1 MQTVV
6 LFFKQG
12 LSHILDLD
20 GIDHL
25 LFILAITVF
34 FSLSQWRKLA
44 LLITA
49 FTIGHSITLVL
60 SVYDI
65 FTLPRDII
73 EQLIPITIIV
83 TCINNFIKVYKPT
96 QINYQLLYIMVL
108 IFGCIHG
115 LAFSNFLK
123 MAFFE
128 DDNLLASL
136 VGFNIG
142 IELGQLIIVGV
153 FLATIQT
160 AFRRFKKIKNQHTII
175 SCSVIILLFP
185 VKITWAL
192 HSR

>member
-1 MQTVV
+1 MHTFV

-96 QINYQLLYIMVL
+96 QINYQLLYTTVL

-142 IELGQLIIVGV
+142 IELGQLIIVDV
-153 FLATIQT
+153 FLAAIQM
-160 AFRRFKKIKNQHTII
+160 AFRGFKKLKHEHVII
-175 SCSVIILLFP
+175 SCSAIILIFA
-185 VKITWAL
+185 VKILWEL
-192 HSR
+192 L

>member
-1 MQTVV
+1 MQTFV

-96 QINYQLLYIMVL
+96 QINYQLLYTIVL

-142 IELGQLIIVGV
+142 IELGQLIIVSV
-153 FLATIQT
+153 FLAAIQM
-160 AFRRFKKIKNQHTII
+160 AFRGFKKLKHEHVII
-175 SCSVIILLFP
+175 SCSAIILIFA
-185 VKITWAL
+185 VKILWDL
-192 HSR
+192 L

>member
-1 MQTVV
+1 MQTFV

-96 QINYQLLYIMVL
+96 QINYQLLYTIVL

-153 FLATIQT
+153 FLAAIQI
-160 AFRRFKKIKNQHTII
+160 AFRGFKKLKHEHVII
-175 SCSVIILLFP
+175 SCSAIILIFA
-185 VKITWAL
+185 VKILWDL
-192 HSR
+192 L

>member
-1 MQTVV
+1 MHTFV

-96 QINYQLLYIMVL
+96 QINYQLLYTTVL

-153 FLATIQT
+153 FLAAIQM
-160 AFRRFKKIKNQHTII
+160 AFRGFKKLKHEHVII
-175 SCSVIILLFP
+175 SCSAIILIFA
-185 VKITWAL
+185 VKILWEL
-192 HSR
+192 L

>member
-1 MQTVV
+1 MQTFV

-96 QINYQLLYIMVL
+96 QINYQLLYTTVL
-108 IFGCIHG
+108 IFGCFHG

-153 FLATIQT
+153 FLAAIQM
-160 AFRRFKKIKNQHTII
+160 AFRGFKKLKHEHVII
-175 SCSVIILLFP
+175 SCSAIILIFA
-185 VKITWAL
+185 VKILWDL
-192 HSR
+192 L

>member
-1 MQTVV
+1 MQTFV

-12 LSHILDLD
+12 LTHILDLD

-96 QINYQLLYIMVL
+96 QINYQLLYTIVL

-142 IELGQLIIVGV
+142 IELGQLIIVSV
-153 FLATIQT
+153 FLAAIQM
-160 AFRRFKKIKNQHTII
+160 AFRGFKKLKHEHVII
-175 SCSVIILLFP
+175 SCSAIILIFA
-185 VKITWAL
+185 VKILWDL
-192 HSR
+192 L

>member
-25 LFILAITVF
+25 LFILAITVI

-96 QINYQLLYIMVL
+96 QINYQLLYTIVL

-115 LAFSNFLK
+115 LAFSNFLE

-153 FLATIQT
+153 FLAAIQM
-160 AFRRFKKIKNQHTII
+160 AFRGFKKLKHEHVII
-175 SCSVIILLFP
+175 SCSAIILIFA
-185 VKITWAL
+185 VKILWDL
-192 HSR
+192 L

>member
-96 QINYQLLYIMVL
+96 QINYQLLYTIVL

-153 FLATIQT
+153 FLAAIQM
-160 AFRRFKKIKNQHTII
+160 AFRGFKKLKHEHVII
-175 SCSVIILLFP
+175 SCSAIILIFA
-185 VKITWAL
+185 VKILWEL
-192 HSR
+192 L

>member
-1 MQTVV
+1 MHTFV

-96 QINYQLLYIMVL
+96 QINYQLLYTIVL

-153 FLATIQT
+153 FLAAIQM
-160 AFRRFKKIKNQHTII
+160 AFRRFKKLKHEHVII
-175 SCSVIILLFP
+175 SCSAIILIFA
-185 VKITWAL
+185 VKILWDL
-192 HSR
+192 L

>member
-1 MQTVV
+1 MQTFV

-12 LSHILDLD
+12 LSHILDIE

-34 FSLSQWRKLA
+34 FSFSYWKKLA

-65 FTLPRDII
+65 FTLPPDII
-73 EQLIPITIIV
+73 EQLIPITIII
-83 TCINNFIKVYKPT
+83 TCINNLFKVYKPT
-96 QINYQLLYIMVL
+96 QVNYQLLYIMVL

-136 VGFNIG
+136 LGFNIG
-142 IELGQLIIVGV
+142 IEIGQLLIVGV
-153 FLATIQT
+153 FLAAIQIVL
-160 AFRRFKKIKNQHTII
+160 RCFKKLKHDYII
-175 SCSVIILLFP
+175 IACSIIILFFAL
-185 VKITWAL
+185 KIVWDL
-192 HSR
+192 L

>member
-96 QINYQLLYIMVL
+96 QINYQLLYTTVL

-153 FLATIQT
+153 FLAAIQM
-160 AFRRFKKIKNQHTII
+160 AFRGFKKLKHEHVII
-175 SCSVIILLFP
+175 SCSAIILIFA
-185 VKITWAL
+185 VKILWEL
-192 HSR
+192 L

>member
-1 MQTVV
+1 MHTFV

-25 LFILAITVF
+25 LFILAITVI

-96 QINYQLLYIMVL
+96 QINYQLLYTTVL

-153 FLATIQT
+153 LLAAIQM
-160 AFRRFKKIKNQHTII
+160 AFRGFKKLKHEHVII
-175 SCSVIILLFP
+175 SCSAIILIFA
-185 VKITWAL
+185 VKILWDL
-192 HSR
+192 L

>member
-96 QINYQLLYIMVL
+96 QINYQLLYTIVL

-153 FLATIQT
+153 FLAAIQM
-160 AFRRFKKIKNQHTII
+160 AFRGFKKLKHEHVII
-175 SCSVIILLFP
+175 SCSAIILIFA
-185 VKITWAL
+185 VKILWDL
-192 HSR
+192 L

>member
-1 MQTVV
+1 MGAFV

-12 LSHILDLD
+12 LSHILDID

-25 LFILAITVF
+25 LFILAITVS

-96 QINYQLLYIMVL
+96 QINYQLLYTTVL

-153 FLATIQT
+153 FLAAIQM
-160 AFRRFKKIKNQHTII
+160 AFRGFKKLKHEHVVI
-175 SCSVIILLFP
+175 SCSAIILIFA
-185 VKITWAL
+185 VKILWDL
-192 HSR
+192 L

>member
-1 MQTVV
+1 MQTFV
-6 LFFKQG
+6 LFFKLG

-96 QINYQLLYIMVL
+96 QINYQLLYTIVL

-153 FLATIQT
+153 FLAAIQM
-160 AFRRFKKIKNQHTII
+160 AFRGFKKLKHEHVII
-175 SCSVIILLFP
+175 SCSAIILIFA
-185 VKITWAL
+185 VKILWDL
-192 HSR
+192 L

>member
-1 MQTVV
+1 MQTFV

-96 QINYQLLYIMVL
+96 QINYQLLYTTVL

-153 FLATIQT
+153 FLAAIQM
-160 AFRRFKKIKNQHTII
+160 AFRGFKKLKHEHVII
-175 SCSVIILLFP
+175 SCSAIILIFA
-185 VKITWAL
+185 VKILWDL
-192 HSR
+192 L

>member
-1 MQTVV
+1 MQTFL

-49 FTIGHSITLVL
+49 FTIGHSITFVL

-96 QINYQLLYIMVL
+96 QINYQLLYTTVL

-153 FLATIQT
+153 FLAAIQM
-160 AFRRFKKIKNQHTII
+160 AFRGFKKLKHEHVII
-175 SCSVIILLFP
+175 SCSAIILIFA
-185 VKITWAL
+185 VKILWDL
-192 HSR
+192 L

>member
-96 QINYQLLYIMVL
+96 QINYQLLYTTVL

-153 FLATIQT
+153 FLAAIQM
-160 AFRRFKKIKNQHTII
+160 AFRGFKKLKHEHVII
-175 SCSVIILLFP
+175 SCSAIILIFA
-185 VKITWAL
+185 VKILWDL
-192 HSR
+192 L

>member
-1 MQTVV
+1 MQTFV

-96 QINYQLLYIMVL
+96 QINYQLLYTIVL

-153 FLATIQT
+153 FLAAIQM
-160 AFRRFKKIKNQHTII
+160 AFRGFKKLKHEHVII
-175 SCSVIILLFP
+175 SCSAIILIFA
-185 VKITWAL
+185 VKILWDL
-192 HSR
+192 L

>member
-96 QINYQLLYIMVL
+96 QINYQLLYTIVL

-153 FLATIQT
+153 FLAAIQM
-160 AFRRFKKIKNQHTII
+160 AFRGFKKLKHEHVII
-175 SCSVIILLFP
+175 SCSALILIFA
-185 VKITWAL
+185 VKILWDL
-192 HSR
+192 L

>member
-1 MQTVV
+1 MHTFV

-25 LFILAITVF
+25 LFILAITVI

-96 QINYQLLYIMVL
+96 QINYQLLYTIVL

-153 FLATIQT
+153 FLAAIQM
-160 AFRRFKKIKNQHTII
+160 AFRRFKKLKHEHVII
-175 SCSVIILLFP
+175 SCSAIILIFA
-185 VKITWAL
+185 VKILWDL
-192 HSR
+192 L

>member
-1 MQTVV
+1 MQTFV

-25 LFILAITVF
+25 LFTLAITVF

-96 QINYQLLYIMVL
+96 QINYQLLYTTVL

-153 FLATIQT
+153 FLAAIQM
-160 AFRRFKKIKNQHTII
+160 AFRGFKKLKHEHVII
-175 SCSVIILLFP
+175 SCSAIILIFA
-185 VKITWAL
+185 VKILWDL
-192 HSR
+192 L

>member
-1 MQTVV
+1 MQTFV

-96 QINYQLLYIMVL
+96 QINYQLLYTTVL

-153 FLATIQT
+153 FLAAIQM
-160 AFRRFKKIKNQHTII
+160 AFRRFKKLKHEHVII
-175 SCSVIILLFP
+175 SCSAIILIFA
-185 VKITWAL
+185 VKILWDL
-192 HSR
+192 L

>member
-1 MQTVV
+1 MHTFV

-96 QINYQLLYIMVL
+96 QINYQLLYTIVL
-108 IFGCIHG
+108 ISGCIHG

-153 FLATIQT
+153 FLAAIQM
-160 AFRRFKKIKNQHTII
+160 AFRGFKKLKHEHVII
-175 SCSVIILLFP
+175 SCSAIILIFA
-185 VKITWAL
+185 VKILWDL
-192 HSR
+192 L

>member
-1 MQTVV
+1 MHTFV

-44 LLITA
+44 LHITA

-83 TCINNFIKVYKPT
+83 TCINNFIKVYKPI
-96 QINYQLLYIMVL
+96 QINYQLLYTTVL

-128 DDNLLASL
+128 EDNLLASL

-153 FLATIQT
+153 FLAAIQM
-160 AFRRFKKIKNQHTII
+160 AFRGFKKLKHEHVII
-175 SCSVIILLFP
+175 SCSAIILIFA
-185 VKITWAL
+185 VKILWDL
-192 HSR
+192 L

>member
-34 FSLSQWRKLA
+34 FSISQWKKLA

-96 QINYQLLYIMVL
+96 QINYQLLYTIVL

-153 FLATIQT
+153 FLAAIQM
-160 AFRRFKKIKNQHTII
+160 AFRRFKKLKHEHVII
-175 SCSVIILLFP
+175 SCSAIILIFA
-185 VKITWAL
+185 VKILWDL
-192 HSR
+192 L

>member
-25 LFILAITVF
+25 LFILAITVI

-96 QINYQLLYIMVL
+96 QINYQLLYTIVL

-153 FLATIQT
+153 FLAAIQM
-160 AFRRFKKIKNQHTII
+160 AFRRFKKLKHEHVII
-175 SCSVIILLFP
+175 SCSALILIFA
-185 VKITWAL
+185 VKILWDL
-192 HSR
+192 L

>member
-1 MQTVV
+1 MQTFVF
-6 LFFKQG
+6 FFKQG
-12 LSHILDLD
+12 LSHILDID

-34 FSLSQWRKLA
+34 FSISQWKKLA

-96 QINYQLLYIMVL
+96 QINYQLLYTIVL

-142 IELGQLIIVGV
+142 IELGQLIIVSV
-153 FLATIQT
+153 FLAAIQM
-160 AFRRFKKIKNQHTII
+160 AFRGFKKLKHEHVII
-175 SCSVIILLFP
+175 SCSAIILIFA
-185 VKITWAL
+185 VKILWDL
-192 HSR
+192 F

>member
-1 MQTVV
+1 MQTFV
-6 LFFKQG
+6 LFFKLG

-96 QINYQLLYIMVL
+96 QINYQLLYTTVL

-153 FLATIQT
+153 FLAAIQM
-160 AFRRFKKIKNQHTII
+160 AFRGFKKLKHEHVII
-175 SCSVIILLFP
+175 SCSAIILIFA
-185 VKITWAL
+185 VKILWDL
-192 HSR
+192 L

>member
-1 MQTVV
+1 MHTFV

-34 FSLSQWRKLA
+34 FSISQWKKLA

-96 QINYQLLYIMVL
+96 QINYQLLYTTVL

-153 FLATIQT
+153 FLAAIQM
-160 AFRRFKKIKNQHTII
+160 AFRGFKKLKHEHVII
-175 SCSVIILLFP
+175 SCSAIILIFA
-185 VKITWAL
+185 VKILWDL
-192 HSR
+192 L

>member
-1 MQTVV
+1 MGAFV

-12 LSHILDLD
+12 LSHILDID

-25 LFILAITVF
+25 LFILAITVS

-96 QINYQLLYIMVL
+96 QINYQLLYTTVL

-128 DDNLLASL
+128 EDNLLASL

-153 FLATIQT
+153 FLAAIQM
-160 AFRRFKKIKNQHTII
+160 AFRGFKKLKHEHVII
-175 SCSVIILLFP
+175 SCSAIILIFA
-185 VKITWAL
+185 VKILWDL
-192 HSR
+192 L

>member
-1 MQTVV
+1 MHTFV

-34 FSLSQWRKLA
+34 FSISQWRKLA

-96 QINYQLLYIMVL
+96 QINYQLLYTTVL

-153 FLATIQT
+153 FLAAIQM
-160 AFRRFKKIKNQHTII
+160 AFRGFKKLKHEHVII
-175 SCSVIILLFP
+175 SCSAIILIFA
-185 VKITWAL
+185 VKILWDL
-192 HSR
+192 L

>member
-1 MQTVV
+1 MQAFV

-12 LSHILDLD
+12 LSHILDID

-96 QINYQLLYIMVL
+96 QINYQLLYTTVL

-153 FLATIQT
+153 FLAAIQM
-160 AFRRFKKIKNQHTII
+160 AFRGFKKLKHEHVII
-175 SCSVIILLFP
+175 SCSAIILIFA
-185 VKITWAL
+185 VKILWEL
-192 HSR
+192 L

>member
-34 FSLSQWRKLA
+34 FSISQWRKLA

-96 QINYQLLYIMVL
+96 QINYQLLYTIVL

-153 FLATIQT
+153 FLAAIQM
-160 AFRRFKKIKNQHTII
+160 AFRGFKKLKHEHVII
-175 SCSVIILLFP
+175 SCSAIILIFA
-185 VKITWAL
+185 VKILWDL
-192 HSR
+192 L